1 MELEMAEFLKKNSDE
16 KKSLLELV
24 NVFEQMCRNYESS
37 NSMLLFETGTFNF
50 GGNPMFYFSLVRQ
63 FPNDDEEY
71 FQVHLDVIF
80 KADTLPEATSE
91 AIWDIEMQGDFF
103 EFVRSS
109 EICNTLKNAEIS
121 EIDVYV
127 DET

>member
-16 KKSLLELV
+16 KKSLLELL

-50 GGNPMFYFSLVRQ
+50 GGNPMLYFSLVRQ

-80 KADTLPEATSE
+80 KADILPESTSE

>member
-1 MELEMAEFLKKNSDE
+1 MVEFLKKNTDV
-16 KKSLLELV
+16 KMSLLELV
-24 NVFEQMCRNYESS
+24 NVFEQMCRIYEIPH
-37 NSMLLFETGTFNF
+37 SMLLFETGTFNF
-50 GGNPMFYFSLVRQ
+50 GGNPKFYFSLVRQ
-63 FPNDDEEY
+63 FPNDDEEF

-80 KADTLPEATSE
+80 KADILPEATSE

-109 EICNTLKNAEIS
+109 EICHALKNAEIS